1 MASESNRISAADLP
15 GASRIRDLAGTVVET
30 LRAAQGQIRAESADL
45 RTQREQLTKE
55 REQLLKSQADLTQVH
70 KEVETKF
77 AELAQASSNI
87 NQLRAEIESA
97 REELDSER
105 IALCGERVR
114 QFSPGT
120 ETPEVAV
127 SREQVLINN
136 DRAAAQLSSHRSREP
151 EPKPASNDAALQFR
165 KLRRDAKRK
174 AVGV

>member
-1 MASESNRISAADLP
+1 MASESDKTSVADAP
-15 GASRIRDLAGTVVET
+15 GTSRIRDLAGTVVET

-45 RTQREQLTKE
+45 QTQRDQLTKE
-55 REQLLKSQADLTQVH
+55 REQLQRSQADLAQVH
-70 KEVETKF
+70 KEVEAKF
-77 AELAQASSNI
+77 AELALASNKI

-120 ETPEVAV
+120 ETHEVAV
-127 SREQVLINN
+127 SREQVLVND
-136 DRAAAQLSSHRSREP
+136 DRAAAQLSTHRSREP
-151 EPKPASNDAALQFR
+151 VPKPASNDAALQFR